1 MRARHRRYGTIEW
14 SQQRA
19 RQGWETAF
27 GKRDRGGPGGMRT
40 ADRARNAAR
49 GALSVACRF
58 SALNYRLTLYLV
70 TPNLGPLFSEL
81 ANQDEDLLT
90 LGWGSFGARIH
101 RTWCTYN
108 GRYFS
113 GRLKPLPIV
122 PTPTLPFGHCVGLTS
137 GGRYRSSHPAGG
149 AQGSRRPGRRQG
161 RAAARD
167 DPSASHGDGPE
178 LRPCRAALVRLRDA
192 PQQADRQKG
201 DLCFANHGPHY
212 RNDRVAD
219 RLAV

>member
-1 MRARHRRYGTIEW
+1 MTASVQGACDQAHGCALDIEGTARSNGHSSERGKAGKQRSESAIEVG
-14 SQQRA
+14 Q
-19 RQGWETAF
+19 
-27 GKRDRGGPGGMRT
+27 GGMRT

-58 SALNYRLTLYLV
+58 SALNYRLTLYFV

-113 GRLKPLPIV
+113 LAGSSR
-122 PTPTLPFGHCVGLTS
+122 C
-137 GGRYRSSHPAGG
+137 RSC
-149 AQGSRRPGRRQG
+149 RRRRF
-161 RAAARD
+161 R
-167 DPSASHGDGPE
+167 SAIAS
-178 LRPCRAALVRLRDA
+178 V
-192 PQQADRQKG
+192 
-201 DLCFANHGPHY
+201 
-212 RNDRVAD
+212 
-219 RLAV
+219 